1 MVAASIISIFLKL
14 KFFLCVVL
22 RVLLNWCYGG
32 GKCMICSRETVAG
45 DICFA
50 CREKYLYSHCRV
62 ETEGR
67 RCSVCGKRLLS
78 EDNLCM
84 DCREHKV
91 INSCDFVF
99 PILSYR
105 LWAKTVMFQWKTN
118 GHRGLSWIF
127 AKLCHRALSSFFAD
141 EPSVIVPVPPR
152 PGKIRKIGWDQVDE
166 LCRILEHKYGHRVM
180 RLLER
185 TNSVQQKKLDRD
197 HRLHSESKRYVLSKK
212 GLALKRENIPECV
225 ILIDDVMTTGIT
237 VESCAAELKSVGI
250 SKVKV
255 LTIFVVD

>member
-1 MVAASIISIFLKL
+1 
-14 KFFLCVVL
+14 
-22 RVLLNWCYGG
+22 
-32 GKCMICSRETVAG
+32 MICDRTTVFG
-45 DICFA
+45 DICLE
-50 CREKYLYSHCRV
+50 CREKYLYSCCRAGN
-62 ETEGR
+62 EGR

-78 EDNLCM
+78 EENLCM

-91 INSCDFVF
+91 IESCDFVF

-118 GHRGLSWIF
+118 GRRGLSWIF
-127 AKLCHRALSSFFAD
+127 ARLCHMALSSFFAD
-141 EPSVIVPVPPR
+141 EPFVIVPVPPR
-152 PGKIRKIGWDQVDE
+152 PGKIRKKGWDQVDE
-166 LCRILEHKYGHRVM
+166 LCRILEHKYGYMVM
-180 RLLER
+180 RLLKR

-212 GLALKRENIPECV
+212 GFALKRENIPECV

-237 VESCAAELKSVGI
+237 VESCAAELKSAGI